1 MANTNPN
8 LPGINIITMDPV
20 TKLVLEFAIMPGYS
34 NAALTVAGFFSPG
47 AFGIDEN
54 TGIQYRNNGTTSAP
68 AFITSGMDVVISGG
82 TIATTGNTD
91 FYTMAPKAGKLT
103 RVDLSALAGLATND
117 TNYLTFTITNL
128 GQAGAGT
135 AAMLASSP
143 AGTNTTKATGGAA
156 IAANTKRQLTLTA
169 VAADLVVAAGDRLL
183 IRAAATGTLANTVTA
198 PVFKLSYQ

>member
-143 AGTNTTKATGGAA
+143 AGTNTT